1 MVGTTDR
8 EDSVTDGTTVISI
21 VRTAVPYRAVI
32 VIEVGAATA
41 YVVRKKLTA
50 QQTGRFTKDG
60 TVPTAEFELPR
71 KTIPHPELRVTF
83 PQIEPGPKTEAPGKD
98 TAKGAGFKTRI
109 ADLATDPADAV
120 IVTEVRTATGAVL
133 MMFAVPTVPPG
144 TETGFGNHARAGFE
158 LVMVM
163 GKRR

>member
-1 MVGTTDR
+1 VVGTTDR
-8 EDSVTDGTTVISI
+8 DDSVTDGTTVISI
-21 VRTAVPYRAVI
+21 VRTALPYWAVI

-41 YVVRKKLTA
+41 YVVSKKLTA
-50 QQTGRFTKDG
+50 PPGMFTKGG

-71 KTIPHPELRVTF
+71 RTSPDPELRVTF

-98 TAKGAGFKTRI
+98 TAKGAGFKTRV

-133 MMFAVPTVPPG
+133 MMFHVPTCPPG
-144 TETGFGNHARAGFE
+144 TSTGFGNHATARFE